1 MRDHTNRRGFL
12 GRMLTAA
19 GAVSLPF
26 AAARPLAAEGAVRQ
40 GPDAWLNEVRGT
52 HRCLFDFNAHKKGVG
67 LDHMNAFVST
77 YQSAYN
83 TGPTAVGVVGTFYGI
98 GPNASIIM
106 GFDDFVWQKYQIGA
120 YAELSDAS
128 GRPYTRNVFNSPTEA
143 DGHLLAQAMG
153 IPMIEG
159 LGAALVECSVASLQ
173 ARGAKFLMCANAL
186 AGWTYELAARGKGAQ
201 PAIMDELR
209 AHLLPGV
216 TIVPAM
222 VIAIEKAQEAGIRY
236 NKQ

>member
-1 MRDHTNRRGFL
+1 MRTNTNRRGFL

-19 GAVSLPF
+19 GAASLPF
-26 AAARPLAAEGAVRQ
+26 ATVRHLTAAEAPRQ
-40 GPDAWLNEVRGT
+40 DHDAWIREVGGQ

-67 LDHMNAFVST
+67 LDHMNAFIST
-77 YQSAYN
+77 YQAAYGAAPG
-83 TGPTAVGVVGTFYGI
+83 TVGAVGTFYGI

-106 GFDDFVWQKYQIGA
+106 GFDDVIWQKYQLGA
-120 YAELSDAS
+120 YAGLADANR
-128 GRPYTRNVFNSPTEA
+128 RPYVRNVFNSPTEA
-143 DGHLLAQAMG
+143 DGHLLAEAMS

-159 LGAALVECSVASLQ
+159 LGAALVECSVPSLQ
-173 ARGAKFLMCANAL
+173 KRGAKFIMCANAL
-186 AGWTYELAARGKGAQ
+186 AAWTYELAARGKGTQ

-216 TIVPAM
+216 TVVPSM